1 QGHWCLRAS
10 TGVHQLTQSVWLSL
24 RYGPVLMAHSELF
37 VTRAPPVEGKAVDLD
52 VLGFL
57 DSFGEENS
65 TVERCYRAHSRSSV
79 LQGLPF
85 GGVPTVLAINVVL
98 WMFLL
103 LIFSCLRKAAWD
115 YGRLALLMENDSLT
129 SLFYGEL
136 SEKEKSPSE
145 SSPSDSETK
154 DMGFCSWLSSLY
166 HMKDEEI
173 RSKCGIDA
181 VTYLSFQRHI
191 MLLMTVVCLLSLA
204 VILPVNFSG
213 NLLGDSPENF
223 GRTTLANVSSKD
235 SFLWLHS
242 ILALVYFII
251 TLLCMVHHSIRLEY
265 REDEKVARTLM
276 ITSIP
281 REISDPGLITKHF
294 HEAYPSCT
302 VTDIRFAFDVHKL
315 MRLDLERRKA
325 MKGRLYFATKAQK
338 EGKIMIKTHP
348 CAQIFCCDIC
358 GFEKVDAEQYY
369 SELEEKRTDEFNAE
383 KNRISMKR
391 LGIAFVTFRDER
403 MTAVIVKDYS
413 RVRCR
418 LRPQQSS
425 ITTVVQ
431 SHKWGV
437 NYAPAPSDIIW
448 ENLSV
453 CGSRWWLR
461 CVLLNILLFL
471 LLFFLTT
478 PAIIVNTMD
487 KFNVTR
493 PVESLR
499 SLPNFSRPSCYGRFR
514 CFLPF
519 IVYYSAFFE
528 SHWTRSGENQVTM
541 HKCFLLLV
549 FMVILL
555 PSLGLSSL
563 DLFFTWLFDVH
574 FLDEKDVKFQCV
586 FLPDNGAFFVNYVI
600 TSSLIGTSM
609 ELLRIPALT
618 VYAIRLC
625 FAKSQA
631 ERIHVKRSQA
641 YEFQF
646 GLEYAWTMCIFAVS
660 MTYSITCP
668 IITPFGPKK
677 PSITGLNDYR
687 PVALMSVVMK
697 SFERLVL
704 AHLKDITGPLLDPLQ
719 FAYLLGKQGL
729 MQGSCFSSVFN
740 AIITDILHSKLF
752 QLTVPAPTCQWISNF
767 LTDRGGSSSTPAII
781 QSVLCT
787 SITVWFGSAT
797 KQDRN
802 RLQRRVRTAEKII
815 GAILPSIQDL
825 YVSRVRKRAG
835 NITADSS
842 HPGHNLFQLLP
853 SGRRYRALYAKT
865 IQTQEQ
871 FLSSGCHS
879 DEHLTP
885 VTECLLYVILKHM
898 VDRYNIYYAYV
909 PTKLNQRIHRA
920 AISQV
925 IVAPILCMFWL
936 LFFSVLRLGPVHPI
950 TLFTLVSLLS
960 SIAFSLFRLC
970 LRKQPDKS
978 MSYQLFVASVLL
990 EPELALTP
998 MPSPAHHG
1006 YGAMAT
1012 SQSSSHGPVEEEEGE
1027 DGHAHTHE
1035 TELQDPPD
1043 PYCSSPLMDSP
1054 VSYQ

>member
-1 QGHWCLRAS
+1 MDHF
-10 TGVHQLTQSVWLSL
+10 SL
-24 RYGPVLMAHSELF
+24 ISSCRYGPVLMAHSELF
-37 VTRAPPVEGKAVDLD
+37 ATRAPPVGGGAADLD
-52 VLGFL
+52 ALSIL

-65 TVERCYRAHSRSSV
+65 TAERCYRAHSRSSV

-129 SLFYGEL
+129 SLFYGEP

-145 SSPSDSETK
+145 SSPSDSDTK

-191 MLLMTVVCLLSLA
+191 ILLMTVVCLLSLA

-213 NLLGDSPENF
+213 DLQGDSPENF
-223 GRTTLANVSSKD
+223 GRTTLANVSAKD

-251 TLLCMVHHSIRLEY
+251 TVMCMAHHL
-265 REDEKVARTLM
+265 VARTLM

-302 VTDIRFAFDVHKL
+302 VTDIRFCLDVHNL

-325 MKGRLYFATKAQK
+325 MKGRLYFASKAQK
-338 EGKIMIKTHP
+338 EGKIMIKIHP
-348 CAQIFCCDIC
+348 CAQIFCCDFC

-403 MTAVIVKDYS
+403 MTAVIVKDYGC
-413 RVRCR
+413 VRCR
-418 LRPQQSS
+418 RSPQQSS

-437 NYAPAPSDIIW
+437 SYAPAPSDIIW

-493 PVESLR
+493 PVDSLR
-499 SLPNFSRPSCYGRFR
+499 SPIITQFFPTLLLWAFSVL
-514 CFLPF
+514 LPF

-541 HKCFLLLV
+541 HKCFFLLV
-549 FMVILL
+549 FMVIIL

-563 DLFFTWLFDVH
+563 DLFFTWLFDVN
-574 FLDEKDVKFQCV
+574 FLNEKEVKFQCV

-600 TSSLIGTSM
+600 TSSMIGTSM

-618 VYAIRLC
+618 VYALRLC

-668 IITPFGPKK
+668 IITPFG
-677 PSITGLNDYR
+677 
-687 PVALMSVVMK
+687 
-697 SFERLVL
+697 
-704 AHLKDITGPLLDPLQ
+704 
-719 FAYLLGKQGL
+719 
-729 MQGSCFSSVFN
+729 
-740 AIITDILHSKLF
+740 
-752 QLTVPAPTCQWISNF
+752 
-767 LTDRGGSSSTPAII
+767 
-781 QSVLCT
+781 
-787 SITVWFGSAT
+787 
-797 KQDRN
+797 
-802 RLQRRVRTAEKII
+802 
-815 GAILPSIQDL
+815 
-825 YVSRVRKRAG
+825 
-835 NITADSS
+835 
-842 HPGHNLFQLLP
+842 
-853 SGRRYRALYAKT
+853 
-865 IQTQEQ
+865 
-871 FLSSGCHS
+871 
-879 DEHLTP
+879 
-885 VTECLLYVILKHM
+885 LLYLILKHM

-909 PTKLNQRIHRA
+909 PTKLSQRIHRA
-920 AISQV
+920 AVSQV
-925 IVAPILCMFWL
+925 VLAPILCMFWL
-936 LFFSVLRLGPVHPI
+936 LFFSMLRLGPVHPI

-960 SIAFSLFRLC
+960 CIAFSLFRLC

-978 MSYQLFVASVLL
+978 TSYQMSDQPAEGTFTDADRSTVTSTTASNLFVASVLL

-998 MPSPAHHG
+998 MPSPAHHS
-1006 YGAMAT
+1006 YGAMAS
-1012 SQSSSHGPVEEEEGE
+1012 SQSSSHGPVEEECEEGN
-1027 DGHAHTHE
+1027 TQTLE
-1035 TELQDPPD
+1035 TELQDPPV
-1043 PYCSSPLMDSP
+1043 PYLSSPLMDST
-1054 VSYQ
+1054 VGFQ

>member
-1 QGHWCLRAS
+1 MWRNPF
-10 TGVHQLTQSVWLSL
+10 HQVTELEEG
-24 RYGPVLMAHSELF
+24 RYGPVLMAHSELLL
-37 VTRAPPVEGKAVDLD
+37 TRGPPVEQGPVDLG

-57 DSFGEENS
+57 DALGEENS
-65 TVERCYRAHSRSSV
+65 TAERCYRSHSRSSV

-129 SLFYGEL
+129 SLFYGEP

-173 RSKCGIDA
+173 RSKCGMDA

-191 MLLMTVVCLLSLA
+191 ILLMSVVCLLSLA

-223 GRTTLANVSSKD
+223 GRTTLANVNANNSL
-235 SFLWLHS
+235 LWLHCV
-242 ILALVYFII
+242 LALVYFII
-251 TLLCMVHHSIRLEY
+251 TVLCMAHHSIRLEY
-265 REDEKVARTLM
+265 REDDKVARTLM

-302 VTDIRFAFDVHKL
+302 VTDIRFCFDVLKL
-315 MRLDLERRKA
+315 MRLDVERRKA
-325 MKGRLYFATKAQK
+325 MKGRLYFASKAQK
-338 EGKIMIKTHP
+338 EGKVTIRTHP

-369 SELEEKRTDEFNAE
+369 SELEEKRTDEFTAE
-383 KNRISMKR
+383 KNRIAMKR

-413 RVRCR
+413 RVHCR
-418 LRPQQSS
+418 HRPQQSS

-431 SHKWGV
+431 SHRWGV
-437 NYAPAPSDIIW
+437 GYAPAPSDIIW

-499 SLPNFSRPSCYGRFR
+499 SPVITQFFPTLLLWAFSVL
-514 CFLPF
+514 LPF

-528 SHWTRSGENQVTM
+528 SHWTRSGQNQVTM
-541 HKCFLLLV
+541 HKCFSLLV
-549 FMVILL
+549 FMVIIL

-563 DLFFTWLFDVH
+563 DLFFTWLFDVN

-600 TSSLIGTSM
+600 TSSLIGTAM

-618 VYAIRLC
+618 VYSLRLC

-646 GLEYAWTMCIFAVS
+646 GLEYAWTMCIVAVS

-668 IITPFGPKK
+668 IIMPFG
-677 PSITGLNDYR
+677 
-687 PVALMSVVMK
+687 
-697 SFERLVL
+697 
-704 AHLKDITGPLLDPLQ
+704 
-719 FAYLLGKQGL
+719 
-729 MQGSCFSSVFN
+729 
-740 AIITDILHSKLF
+740 
-752 QLTVPAPTCQWISNF
+752 
-767 LTDRGGSSSTPAII
+767 
-781 QSVLCT
+781 
-787 SITVWFGSAT
+787 
-797 KQDRN
+797 
-802 RLQRRVRTAEKII
+802 
-815 GAILPSIQDL
+815 
-825 YVSRVRKRAG
+825 
-835 NITADSS
+835 
-842 HPGHNLFQLLP
+842 
-853 SGRRYRALYAKT
+853 
-865 IQTQEQ
+865 
-871 FLSSGCHS
+871 
-879 DEHLTP
+879 
-885 VTECLLYVILKHM
+885 LLYVILKHM

-920 AISQV
+920 ATSQV
-925 IVAPILCMFWL
+925 MVAPILCMFWL
-936 LFFSVLRLGPVHPI
+936 LFFSVLRLGPLHPI
-950 TLFTLVSLLS
+950 TLFTLASLLS
-960 SIAFSLFRLC
+960 CVAFSLLRVC
-970 LRKQPDKS
+970 LRKPPNRPI
-978 MSYQLFVASVLL
+978 SYQMSDQPAEGTFTDTDRSTVTSSTASNLFVASVLL

-1006 YGAMAT
+1006 YGAM
-1012 SQSSSHGPVEEEEGE
+1012 SSAQGPSHGPAEEEEGE
-1027 DGHAHTHE
+1027 GEHAQTRE

-1043 PYCSSPLMDSP
+1043 AFCSSPLMDSP
-1054 VSYQ
+1054 VGYQ

>member
-1 QGHWCLRAS
+1 KSDGEFVL
-10 TGVHQLTQSVWLSL
+10 LMQSFLN
-24 RYGPVLMAHSELF
+24 
-37 VTRAPPVEGKAVDLD
+37 

-57 DSFGEENS
+57 DSPGEENS
-65 TVERCYRAHSRSSV
+65 TAERCYRSHSRSSV

-85 GGVPTVLAINVVL
+85 GGVPTVLVINVTCIH
-98 WMFLL
+98 MSFIIFNNQSIACFMILL
-103 LIFSCLRKAAWD
+103 CFQ
-115 YGRLALLMENDSLT
+115 
-129 SLFYGEL
+129 
-136 SEKEKSPSE
+136 
-145 SSPSDSETK
+145 
-154 DMGFCSWLSSLY
+154 GFCSWLLSLY

-191 MLLMTVVCLLSLA
+191 ISLMTVVCLLSLA

-223 GRTTLANVSSKD
+223 GRTTLANVNAKD
-235 SFLWLHS
+235 NLLWLHC
-242 ILALVYFII
+242 IFALVYFII
-251 TLLCMVHHSIRLEY
+251 TLLCMAHHSIRLEY

-302 VTDIRFAFDVHKL
+302 VTDIRFCFDVRKL
-315 MRLDLERRKA
+315 MMLDLERRKA
-325 MKGRLYFATKAQK
+325 MKGRLYFASKAQK

-358 GFEKVDAEQYY
+358 GFEK
-369 SELEEKRTDEFNAE
+369 LEEKRTDEFNAE
-383 KNRISMKR
+383 KNRIAMKR

-413 RVRCR
+413 CAYCR
-418 LRPQQSS
+418 RRPQQSS
-425 ITTVVQ
+425 ITTVLQ

-437 NYAPAPSDIIW
+437 SYAPAPSDIIW

-499 SLPNFSRPSCYGRFR
+499 SPVITQFFPTLLLWAFSVL
-514 CFLPF
+514 LPF

-549 FMVILL
+549 FMVIIL

-563 DLFFTWLFDVH
+563 DLFFTWLFDVN

-618 VYAIRLC
+618 VYALRLC

-646 GLEYAWTMCIFAVS
+646 GLEYAWTMCIVAVS

-668 IITPFGPKK
+668 IIMPFG
-677 PSITGLNDYR
+677 
-687 PVALMSVVMK
+687 
-697 SFERLVL
+697 
-704 AHLKDITGPLLDPLQ
+704 
-719 FAYLLGKQGL
+719 
-729 MQGSCFSSVFN
+729 
-740 AIITDILHSKLF
+740 
-752 QLTVPAPTCQWISNF
+752 
-767 LTDRGGSSSTPAII
+767 
-781 QSVLCT
+781 
-787 SITVWFGSAT
+787 
-797 KQDRN
+797 
-802 RLQRRVRTAEKII
+802 
-815 GAILPSIQDL
+815 
-825 YVSRVRKRAG
+825 
-835 NITADSS
+835 
-842 HPGHNLFQLLP
+842 
-853 SGRRYRALYAKT
+853 
-865 IQTQEQ
+865 
-871 FLSSGCHS
+871 
-879 DEHLTP
+879 
-885 VTECLLYVILKHM
+885 LLYVILKHM

-936 LFFSVLRLGPVHPI
+936 LFFSVLRLGI
-950 TLFTLVSLLS
+950 LSLLFLRGYSFSTCYVLCKVQGDTTVVLSPYRHKVQCIPLPS
-960 SIAFSLFRLC
+960 SL
-970 LRKQPDKS
+970 
-978 MSYQLFVASVLL
+978 
-990 EPELALTP
+990 
-998 MPSPAHHG
+998 
-1006 YGAMAT
+1006 
-1012 SQSSSHGPVEEEEGE
+1012 
-1027 DGHAHTHE
+1027 
-1035 TELQDPPD
+1035 
-1043 PYCSSPLMDSP
+1043 
-1054 VSYQ
+1054 

>member
-1 QGHWCLRAS
+1 R
-10 TGVHQLTQSVWLSL
+10 
-24 RYGPVLMAHSELF
+24 
-37 VTRAPPVEGKAVDLD
+37 PVELD

-57 DSFGEENS
+57 ESFGEENS
-65 TVERCYRAHSRSSV
+65 TAERCYRSHSRSSV

-115 YGRLALLMENDSLT
+115 YGRLALLMENDLT
-129 SLFYGEL
+129 SLFYGEP

-166 HMKDEEI
+166 HMDEEI

-191 MLLMTVVCLLSLA
+191 ILLMTVVSLLSLA

-213 NLLGDSPENF
+213 NLLNF
-223 GRTTLANVSSKD
+223 GRTTLANVSAD

-242 ILALVYFII
+242 IFALVYFII
-251 TLLCMVHHSIRLEY
+251 TLLCMAHHSIRLEY

-294 HEAYPSCT
+294 EAYPSCT
-302 VTDIRFAFDVHKL
+302 VTDIHFCFNVHKL
-315 MRLDLERRKA
+315 MRLDLERKA
-325 MKGRLYFATKAQK
+325 MKGRLYFASKAQK
-338 EGKIMIKTHP
+338 EGKIMITTHP

-383 KNRISMKR
+383 KNRITMKR

-403 MTAVIVKDYS
+403 MTAIVKDYS
-413 RVRCR
+413 RVHCR
-418 LRPQQSS
+418 RRPQQSS

-437 NYAPAPSDIIW
+437 SYAPAPSDII

-499 SLPNFSRPSCYGRFR
+499 SPVITQFFPTLLLWAFSVL
-514 CFLPF
+514 LPF

-528 SHWTRSGENQVTM
+528 SHWTSGENQVTM

-549 FMVILL
+549 FMVIIL
-555 PSLGLSSL
+555 PSLGLSL

-574 FLDEKDVKFQCV
+574 FLDEKDVKFCV

-618 VYAIRLC
+618 VYTLRLC

-631 ERIHVKRSQA
+631 ERIHLQSQA

-668 IITPFGPKK
+668 IITPF
-677 PSITGLNDYR
+677 
-687 PVALMSVVMK
+687 
-697 SFERLVL
+697 
-704 AHLKDITGPLLDPLQ
+704 
-719 FAYLLGKQGL
+719 
-729 MQGSCFSSVFN
+729 
-740 AIITDILHSKLF
+740 
-752 QLTVPAPTCQWISNF
+752 
-767 LTDRGGSSSTPAII
+767 
-781 QSVLCT
+781 
-787 SITVWFGSAT
+787 
-797 KQDRN
+797 
-802 RLQRRVRTAEKII
+802 
-815 GAILPSIQDL
+815 
-825 YVSRVRKRAG
+825 
-835 NITADSS
+835 
-842 HPGHNLFQLLP
+842 
-853 SGRRYRALYAKT
+853 
-865 IQTQEQ
+865 
-871 FLSSGCHS
+871 
-879 DEHLTP
+879 
-885 VTECLLYVILKHM
+885 LLYVILKHM

-936 LFFSVLRLGPVHPI
+936 LFFSVLRL
-950 TLFTLVSLLS
+950 
-960 SIAFSLFRLC
+960 
-970 LRKQPDKS
+970 
-978 MSYQLFVASVLL
+978 LFVASVLL

-998 MPSPAHHG
+998 MPSPAHHS
-1006 YGAMAT
+1006 YGAMAS
-1012 SQSSSHGPVEEEEGE
+1012 SQSSSHGPVEEEEGGE
-1027 DGHAHTHE
+1027 DHAQTHE

-1043 PYCSSPLMDSP
+1043 PYCSSPLMDSA
-1054 VSYQ
+1054 VGYQ

>member
-1 QGHWCLRAS
+1 MHAERVFFLKGIARPL
-10 TGVHQLTQSVWLSL
+10 GD
-24 RYGPVLMAHSELF
+24 
-37 VTRAPPVEGKAVDLD
+37 AV
-52 VLGFL
+52 
-57 DSFGEENS
+57 N
-65 TVERCYRAHSRSSV
+65 TAERCYRSHSRSSV

-129 SLFYGEL
+129 SLFYGEP

-154 DMGFCSWLSSLY
+154 DMVSF
-166 HMKDEEI
+166 KDEEI

-191 MLLMTVVCLLSLA
+191 ILLMTVVSMLSLA

-223 GRTTLANVSSKD
+223 GRTTLANVSAKD

-242 ILALVYFII
+242 IFALVYFII
-251 TLLCMVHHSIRLEY
+251 TLLCMAHHSIRLEY

-302 VTDIRFAFDVHKL
+302 VTDIRFCFNVHKL

-325 MKGRLYFATKAQK
+325 MKGRLYFASKAQK

-348 CAQIFCCDIC
+348 CCKS
-358 GFEKVDAEQYY
+358 GKVDAEQYY

-383 KNRISMKR
+383 KNRITMKR

-413 RVRCR
+413 RVHCR
-418 LRPQQSS
+418 RRPQQSS

-437 NYAPAPSDIIW
+437 SYAPAPSDIIW

-499 SLPNFSRPSCYGRFR
+499 SPVITQFFPTLLLWAFSVL
-514 CFLPF
+514 LPF

-549 FMVILL
+549 FMVIIL

-618 VYAIRLC
+618 VYALRLC

-668 IITPFGPKK
+668 IITPFG
-677 PSITGLNDYR
+677 
-687 PVALMSVVMK
+687 
-697 SFERLVL
+697 
-704 AHLKDITGPLLDPLQ
+704 
-719 FAYLLGKQGL
+719 
-729 MQGSCFSSVFN
+729 
-740 AIITDILHSKLF
+740 
-752 QLTVPAPTCQWISNF
+752 
-767 LTDRGGSSSTPAII
+767 
-781 QSVLCT
+781 
-787 SITVWFGSAT
+787 
-797 KQDRN
+797 
-802 RLQRRVRTAEKII
+802 
-815 GAILPSIQDL
+815 
-825 YVSRVRKRAG
+825 
-835 NITADSS
+835 
-842 HPGHNLFQLLP
+842 
-853 SGRRYRALYAKT
+853 
-865 IQTQEQ
+865 
-871 FLSSGCHS
+871 
-879 DEHLTP
+879 
-885 VTECLLYVILKHM
+885 LLYVILKHM
-898 VDRYNIYYAYV
+898 VDRYNIYYAYI

-950 TLFTLVSLLS
+950 TLFTLVSLITC
-960 SIAFSLFRLC
+960 IACYLFRLC

-978 MSYQLFVASVLL
+978 TSYQVSSSTTHCSSRDLFVASVLL

-998 MPSPAHHG
+998 MPSPAHHS
-1006 YGAMAT
+1006 YGAMAS

-1027 DGHAHTHE
+1027 EDHAQTRE

-1043 PYCSSPLMDSP
+1043 PYCSSRLMDSP
-1054 VSYQ
+1054 VGYQ

>member
-1 QGHWCLRAS
+1 
-10 TGVHQLTQSVWLSL
+10 
-24 RYGPVLMAHSELF
+24 MAHSELF
-37 VTRAPPVEGKAVDLD
+37 VTRAPPVEGSAVELS
-52 VLGFL
+52 VLSFL
-57 DSFGEENS
+57 ESFREENS
-65 TVERCYRAHSRSSV
+65 TAERCYRSHSRSSV

-85 GGVPTVLAINVVL
+85 GGVPTVLAINV
-98 WMFLL
+98 FLL

-115 YGRLALLMENDSLT
+115 YGRLALLMENDRMQVARCGVHRLAYICNLLSLIT
-129 SLFYGEL
+129 DLFGCFMIL
-136 SEKEKSPSE
+136 VSFQ
-145 SSPSDSETK
+145 
-154 DMGFCSWLSSLY
+154 GFCSWLASLY

-191 MLLMTVVCLLSLA
+191 ILLMTVVCLLSLA

-213 NLLGDSPENF
+213 HLLGIFGVFVADRDS
-223 GRTTLANVSSKD
+223 L
-235 SFLWLHS
+235 LWLHS
-242 ILALVYFII
+242 IFALVYFII
-251 TLLCMVHHSIRLEY
+251 TSLCMAHHSIRLEY
-265 REDEKVARTLM
+265 REDEKVCHHHIILFKHQ
-276 ITSIP
+276 
-281 REISDPGLITKHF
+281 GLAVFPLQKHPSYQ
-294 HEAYPSCT
+294 AYPSCT
-302 VTDIRFAFDVHKL
+302 VTDIRFCFDVHKL

-325 MKGRLYFATKAQK
+325 MKGRMYFATKAQK
-338 EGKIMIKTHP
+338 EGKIMINTHP
-348 CAQIFCCDIC
+348 CAQIFCCDFC

-413 RVRCR
+413 RVHCR
-418 LRPQQSS
+418 RRPQQSS

-437 NYAPAPSDIIW
+437 SYASAPSDIIW

-487 KFNVTR
+487 KFNVTK

-499 SLPNFSRPSCYGRFR
+499 SPVITQFFPTLLLWAFSVL
-514 CFLPF
+514 LPF

-549 FMVILL
+549 FMVIIL

-563 DLFFTWLFDVH
+563 DLFFTWLFDVN

-618 VYAIRLC
+618 VYALRLC

-668 IITPFGPKK
+668 IITPFG
-677 PSITGLNDYR
+677 
-687 PVALMSVVMK
+687 
-697 SFERLVL
+697 
-704 AHLKDITGPLLDPLQ
+704 
-719 FAYLLGKQGL
+719 
-729 MQGSCFSSVFN
+729 
-740 AIITDILHSKLF
+740 
-752 QLTVPAPTCQWISNF
+752 
-767 LTDRGGSSSTPAII
+767 
-781 QSVLCT
+781 
-787 SITVWFGSAT
+787 
-797 KQDRN
+797 
-802 RLQRRVRTAEKII
+802 
-815 GAILPSIQDL
+815 
-825 YVSRVRKRAG
+825 
-835 NITADSS
+835 
-842 HPGHNLFQLLP
+842 
-853 SGRRYRALYAKT
+853 
-865 IQTQEQ
+865 
-871 FLSSGCHS
+871 
-879 DEHLTP
+879 
-885 VTECLLYVILKHM
+885 LLYVILKHM

-925 IVAPILCMFWL
+925 IVAPLLCMFWL
-936 LFFSVLRLGPVHPI
+936 LFFSVLKLGPVHPI

-960 SIAFSLFRLC
+960 CIAFSLFRLC

-978 MSYQLFVASVLL
+978 TSYQV
-990 EPELALTP
+990 
-998 MPSPAHHG
+998 
-1006 YGAMAT
+1006 
-1012 SQSSSHGPVEEEEGE
+1012 SSS
-1027 DGHAHTHE
+1027 AT
-1035 TELQDPPD
+1035 TQ
-1043 PYCSSPLMDSP
+1043 
-1054 VSYQ
+1054 

>member
-1 QGHWCLRAS
+1 
-10 TGVHQLTQSVWLSL
+10 
-24 RYGPVLMAHSELF
+24 MAQSELF
-37 VTRAPPVEGKAVDLD
+37 VTRASPVEARPMELD

-57 DSFGEENS
+57 QRFGDENS
-65 TVERCYRAHSRSSV
+65 TAERCYRSHSHSSV

-85 GGVPTVLAINVVL
+85 GGVPTVLVINVVI
-98 WMFLL
+98 WMPCPAMITRILFLCVYSSL
-103 LIFSCLRKAAWD
+103 C
-115 YGRLALLMENDSLT
+115 SLT
-129 SLFYGEL
+129 SLFYGEP

-154 DMGFCSWLSSLY
+154 DMNASSLFCCR
-166 HMKDEEI
+166 DEEI

-191 MLLMTVVCLLSLA
+191 ILLMTVVTLLSLA
-204 VILPVNFSG
+204 VILPVNISG

-223 GRTTLANVSSKD
+223 GRTTLANVSAKD

-242 ILALVYFII
+242 VLALVYFII
-251 TLLCMVHHSIRLEY
+251 TLLCMAHHSLQLEY

-281 REISDPGLITKHF
+281 KEISDPGLITKHF

-302 VTDIRFAFDVHKL
+302 VTDIRFCFDVHKL

-348 CAQIFCCDIC
+348 CAQIFCCDVC

-383 KNRISMKR
+383 KNRITMKR

-403 MTAVIVKDYS
+403 MTAVIVKDYG
-413 RVRCR
+413 RVNCR
-418 LRPQQSS
+418 RRPQQSS
-425 ITTVVQ
+425 ISTVVQ
-431 SHKWGV
+431 SHKWDV
-437 NYAPAPSDIIW
+437 SYAPAPSDIIW

-471 LLFFLTT
+471 LLFFFTT

-499 SLPNFSRPSCYGRFR
+499 SPVVTEFFPTLLLWAFSVL
-514 CFLPF
+514 LPF
-519 IVYYSAFFE
+519 VVYYSAFFE

-541 HKCFLLLV
+541 HKCFFLLV
-549 FMVILL
+549 FMVIIL

-563 DLFFTWLFDVH
+563 DLLFTWLFDVN
-574 FLDEKDVKFQCV
+574 FLEEKDLKFQCV

-600 TSSLIGTSM
+600 TSSLIGTAM

-618 VYAIRLC
+618 VYALRLC

-668 IITPFGPKK
+668 IITPFG
-677 PSITGLNDYR
+677 L
-687 PVALMSVVMK
+687 
-697 SFERLVL
+697 
-704 AHLKDITGPLLDPLQ
+704 
-719 FAYLLGKQGL
+719 
-729 MQGSCFSSVFN
+729 
-740 AIITDILHSKLF
+740 
-752 QLTVPAPTCQWISNF
+752 
-767 LTDRGGSSSTPAII
+767 
-781 QSVLCT
+781 
-787 SITVWFGSAT
+787 
-797 KQDRN
+797 
-802 RLQRRVRTAEKII
+802 
-815 GAILPSIQDL
+815 
-825 YVSRVRKRAG
+825 
-835 NITADSS
+835 
-842 HPGHNLFQLLP
+842 
-853 SGRRYRALYAKT
+853 LYA
-865 IQTQEQ
+865 
-871 FLSSGCHS
+871 
-879 DEHLTP
+879 
-885 VTECLLYVILKHM
+885 ILKHM

-936 LFFSVLRLGPVHPI
+936 LFFSVLRLGPMHPI
-950 TLFTLVSLLS
+950 TLFTLVSHIFCIVCYLL
-960 SIAFSLFRLC
+960 RLC

-978 MSYQLFVASVLL
+978 TSYQMSDQPDGTLTDADRSTVTSTTASSLFVASVLL

-998 MPSPAHHG
+998 MPSPAHHS
-1006 YGAMAT
+1006 YGAMAS
-1012 SQSSSHGPVEEEEGE
+1012 SQSSNRGPAEEEEGE
-1027 DGHAHTHE
+1027 GEHTQTHE

-1043 PYCSSPLMDSP
+1043 LYCSTTLMDS
-1054 VSYQ
+1054 SMGYQ

>member
-1 QGHWCLRAS
+1 MSR
-10 TGVHQLTQSVWLSL
+10 L

-37 VTRAPPVEGKAVDLD
+37 VTRAPPVEGRAVELD
-52 VLGFL
+52 VLSYL
-57 DSFGEENS
+57 DSFGEENN
-65 TVERCYRAHSRSSV
+65 TAERCYRSHSRSSV

-129 SLFYGEL
+129 SLFYGEP

-191 MLLMTVVCLLSLA
+191 ILLMTVVCLLSLA

-223 GRTTLANVSSKD
+223 GRTTLANVSAKD

-251 TLLCMVHHSIRLEY
+251 TLLCMAHHLIRLEY

-302 VTDIRFAFDVHKL
+302 VTDIRFCFDVHNL

-348 CAQIFCCDIC
+348 CAQIFCCNIC

-403 MTAVIVKDYS
+403 MTAV
-413 RVRCR
+413 
-418 LRPQQSS
+418 
-425 ITTVVQ
+425 
-431 SHKWGV
+431 
-437 NYAPAPSDIIW
+437 

-453 CGSRWWLR
+453 CGSRWWLQ

-493 PVESLR
+493 PVDSLR
-499 SLPNFSRPSCYGRFR
+499 SPVITQFFPTLLLWAFSVL
-514 CFLPF
+514 LPF

-528 SHWTRSGENQVTM
+528 SHWTRYLPAINHHSPLSFEMELPFLSFFKKTLHVKLTGENQVTM
-541 HKCFLLLV
+541 HKCFFLLV
-549 FMVILL
+549 FMVIIL

-563 DLFFTWLFDVH
+563 DLFFTWLFDVN
-574 FLDEKDVKFQCV
+574 FLDEKEVKFQCV

-618 VYAIRLC
+618 VYAVRLC

-660 MTYSITCP
+660 ITYSITCP
-668 IITPFGPKK
+668 IITPF
-677 PSITGLNDYR
+677 
-687 PVALMSVVMK
+687 V
-697 SFERLVL
+697 
-704 AHLKDITGPLLDPLQ
+704 
-719 FAYLLGKQGL
+719 
-729 MQGSCFSSVFN
+729 
-740 AIITDILHSKLF
+740 
-752 QLTVPAPTCQWISNF
+752 
-767 LTDRGGSSSTPAII
+767 
-781 QSVLCT
+781 
-787 SITVWFGSAT
+787 
-797 KQDRN
+797 
-802 RLQRRVRTAEKII
+802 
-815 GAILPSIQDL
+815 
-825 YVSRVRKRAG
+825 
-835 NITADSS
+835 
-842 HPGHNLFQLLP
+842 
-853 SGRRYRALYAKT
+853 RYRLCEFAAVVPDT
-865 IQTQEQ
+865 QTPR
-871 FLSSGCHS
+871 HS
-879 DEHLTP
+879 
-885 VTECLLYVILKHM
+885 LLYVILKHM

-909 PTKLNQRIHRA
+909 PTKLSQRIHRA

-925 IVAPILCMFWL
+925 ILAPILCMFWL
-936 LFFSVLRLGPVHPI
+936 LFFSMLRLGPVHPI
-950 TLFTLVSLLS
+950 TLFTLVSLIS
-960 SIAFSLFRLC
+960 CIAFSLFRLC

-978 MSYQLFVASVLL
+978 TSYQMSDQPAEGTFTDGDRSTVTSTTASSLFVATVLL

-998 MPSPAHHG
+998 MPSPAHHS
-1006 YGAMAT
+1006 YGAMAS
-1012 SQSSSHGPVEEEEGE
+1012 SQSTSHGPEEEEE
-1027 DGHAHTHE
+1027 CEEGHAKTHE

-1043 PYCSSPLMDSP
+1043 PYCSSPLMDSHVGFQLLSRRQQP
-1054 VSYQ
+1054 SEQILVPYKVEQKVLQGVKVIQVADCCINHKHHLGSRAQIQSVHNCAQ

>member
-1 QGHWCLRAS
+1 
-10 TGVHQLTQSVWLSL
+10 
-24 RYGPVLMAHSELF
+24 MADSALF
-37 VTRAPPVEGKAVDLD
+37 MSRAPPVEGRSLVLNDLG
-52 VLGFL
+52 LL
-57 DSFGEENS
+57 DSIGDENS
-65 TVERCYRAHSRSSV
+65 TAERCYRSHSRSSV

-85 GGVPTVLAINVVL
+85 GGIPTVLAVNVIL

-115 YGRLALLMENDSLT
+115 YGRLALLMDNDSLT
-129 SLFYGEL
+129 SLFYGEP

-154 DMGFCSWLSSLY
+154 DIGFCSWLTSLY

-191 MLLMTVVCLLSLA
+191 ILLMTVVCLLSLA
-204 VILPVNFSG
+204 VILPINFSG

-223 GRTTLANVSSKD
+223 GRTTLANVSAKD
-235 SFLWLHS
+235 NFLWLHA
-242 ILALVYFII
+242 IFALVYFLI
-251 TLLCMVHHSIRLEY
+251 TFLCMAHHSIRLQY

-281 REISDPGLITKHF
+281 RDISDPGLITKHL

-302 VTDIRFAFDVHKL
+302 VTDIRFCFDINKL

-325 MKGRLYFATKAQK
+325 MKGRLYFATKSQK
-338 EGKIMIKTHP
+338 EGKIMMKTHP

-369 SELEEKRTDEFNAE
+369 SELEEKWTDEFNAE
-383 KNRISMKR
+383 KNRIYMKR

-403 MTAVIVKDYS
+403 MTAVIVKDYG

-418 LRPQQSS
+418 RRPQQSS

-431 SHKWGV
+431 SHQWGIS
-437 NYAPAPSDIIW
+437 YAPAPSDIIW

-453 CGSRWWLR
+453 SGSRWWLR

-493 PVESLR
+493 PVESLQNPIITQFFPT
-499 SLPNFSRPSCYGRFR
+499 LLLWVFSVL
-514 CFLPF
+514 LPF
-519 IVYYSAFFE
+519 IVYYSAVFE
-528 SHWTRSGENQVTM
+528 AHWTRSNENQVTM

-549 FMVILL
+549 FMVLIL

-563 DLFFTWLFDVH
+563 DLFFTWLFDVN
-574 FLDEKDVKFQCV
+574 FLDEKEVKFQCV

-600 TSSLIGTSM
+600 TSALIGTAM

-618 VYAIRLC
+618 VYGLRLC

-631 ERIHVKRSQA
+631 ERIHVKRTQT

-660 MTYSITCP
+660 VTYSITCP
-668 IITPFGPKK
+668 IITPFG
-677 PSITGLNDYR
+677 
-687 PVALMSVVMK
+687 
-697 SFERLVL
+697 
-704 AHLKDITGPLLDPLQ
+704 
-719 FAYLLGKQGL
+719 
-729 MQGSCFSSVFN
+729 
-740 AIITDILHSKLF
+740 
-752 QLTVPAPTCQWISNF
+752 
-767 LTDRGGSSSTPAII
+767 
-781 QSVLCT
+781 
-787 SITVWFGSAT
+787 
-797 KQDRN
+797 
-802 RLQRRVRTAEKII
+802 
-815 GAILPSIQDL
+815 
-825 YVSRVRKRAG
+825 
-835 NITADSS
+835 
-842 HPGHNLFQLLP
+842 
-853 SGRRYRALYAKT
+853 
-865 IQTQEQ
+865 
-871 FLSSGCHS
+871 
-879 DEHLTP
+879 
-885 VTECLLYVILKHM
+885 LLYVILKHM

-909 PTKLNQRIHRA
+909 PTKLNQHIHTA
-920 AISQV
+920 AIHQV
-925 IVAPILCMFWL
+925 ILAPILCIFWL
-936 LFFSVLRLGPVHPI
+936 LFFSILRLGAVHPI

-960 SIAFSLFRLC
+960 SIAVSFFRLC
-970 LRKQPDKS
+970 LKKQPNKS
-978 MSYQLFVASVLL
+978 TSYQMSNQPAERTLPDAERTTVTSTTASNLFVASVLL

-998 MPSPAHHG
+998 MPSPAHHN
-1006 YGAMAT
+1006 YGAMAC
-1012 SQSSSHGPVEEEEGE
+1012 SQSSAHGPTEEEEEGE
-1027 DGHAHTHE
+1027 EEHTQTHE
-1035 TELQDPPD
+1035 TQLQDPPD
-1043 PYCSSPLMDSP
+1043 TSCSSPLMDSP
-1054 VSYQ
+1054 VGYQ

>member
-1 QGHWCLRAS
+1 
-10 TGVHQLTQSVWLSL
+10 
-24 RYGPVLMAHSELF
+24 MAQSELF
-37 VTRAPPVEGKAVDLD
+37 VARAPPVEARPVELD

-57 DSFGEENS
+57 ESFGEENS
-65 TVERCYRAHSRSSV
+65 TAERCYRSHSRSSV

-85 GGVPTVLAINVVL
+85 GGVPTVLAINV
-98 WMFLL
+98 FLL

-115 YGRLALLMENDSLT
+115 YGRLALLMENDS
-129 SLFYGEL
+129 F
-136 SEKEKSPSE
+136 
-145 SSPSDSETK
+145 SSSC
-154 DMGFCSWLSSLY
+154 FCR
-166 HMKDEEI
+166 DEEI

-191 MLLMTVVCLLSLA
+191 ILLMTVVSLLSLA

-223 GRTTLANVSSKD
+223 GRTTLANNCETKLSLIVV
-235 SFLWLHS
+235 FVLV
-242 ILALVYFII
+242 IFALVYFII
-251 TLLCMVHHSIRLEY
+251 TLLCMAHHSIRLEY

-302 VTDIRFAFDVHKL
+302 VTDISFCFNVHKL

-325 MKGRLYFATKAQK
+325 MKGRLYFASKAQK

-358 GFEKVDAEQYY
+358 GFEKVTFFTFFGIYTC
-369 SELEEKRTDEFNAE
+369 ELEEKRTDEFNAE
-383 KNRISMKR
+383 KNRITMKR

-413 RVRCR
+413 RVHCR
-418 LRPQQSS
+418 RRPQQSS

-437 NYAPAPSDIIW
+437 SYAPAPSDIIW

-499 SLPNFSRPSCYGRFR
+499 SPVITQFFPTLLLWAFSVL
-514 CFLPF
+514 LPF

-549 FMVILL
+549 FMVIIL

-563 DLFFTWLFDVH
+563 DLFFTCFSSFPWCR
-574 FLDEKDVKFQCV
+574 CV

-618 VYAIRLC
+618 VYALRLC

-668 IITPFGPKK
+668 IITPFG
-677 PSITGLNDYR
+677 
-687 PVALMSVVMK
+687 
-697 SFERLVL
+697 
-704 AHLKDITGPLLDPLQ
+704 
-719 FAYLLGKQGL
+719 
-729 MQGSCFSSVFN
+729 
-740 AIITDILHSKLF
+740 
-752 QLTVPAPTCQWISNF
+752 
-767 LTDRGGSSSTPAII
+767 
-781 QSVLCT
+781 
-787 SITVWFGSAT
+787 
-797 KQDRN
+797 
-802 RLQRRVRTAEKII
+802 
-815 GAILPSIQDL
+815 
-825 YVSRVRKRAG
+825 
-835 NITADSS
+835 
-842 HPGHNLFQLLP
+842 
-853 SGRRYRALYAKT
+853 
-865 IQTQEQ
+865 
-871 FLSSGCHS
+871 
-879 DEHLTP
+879 
-885 VTECLLYVILKHM
+885 LLYVILKHM

-950 TLFTLVSLLS
+950 TLFTLASL
-960 SIAFSLFRLC
+960 IACIACYLFRLC

-978 MSYQLFVASVLL
+978 TSYQV
-990 EPELALTP
+990 
-998 MPSPAHHG
+998 
-1006 YGAMAT
+1006 
-1012 SQSSSHGPVEEEEGE
+1012 SSST
-1027 DGHAHTHE
+1027 TH
-1035 TELQDPPD
+1035 
-1043 PYCSSPLMDSP
+1043 CSSGEVLILNKEC
-1054 VSYQ
+1054 VF

>member
-1 QGHWCLRAS
+1 MES
-10 TGVHQLTQSVWLSL
+10 
-24 RYGPVLMAHSELF
+24 SELLE
-37 VTRAPPVEGKAVDLD
+37 TRAPPVALRHVELD
-52 VLGFL
+52 VLRFL
-57 DSFGEENS
+57 QPSAEENS
-65 TVERCYRAHSRSSV
+65 TAEQCFRSHSRNSV

-85 GGVPTVLAINVVL
+85 GGVPTVLFINAVL
-98 WMFLL
+98 WMLLL

-115 YGRLALLMENDSLT
+115 YGRLALVMENDSLT
-129 SLFYGEL
+129 SLFYGEP

-191 MLLMTVVCLLSLA
+191 MLLMTVVSLLSLA

-213 NLLGDSPENF
+213 NLQGNSPEDF
-223 GRTTLANVSSKD
+223 GRTTLANVSAKD

-242 ILALVYFII
+242 VFALVYFII
-251 TLLCMVHHSIRLEY
+251 TVLSMAHHSARLEH
-265 REDEKVARTLM
+265 RDDEKGSRTLM

-302 VTDIRFAFDVHKL
+302 VTDIRFCFDVHKL
-315 MRLDLERRKA
+315 MKLDLERRKA

-338 EGKIMIKTHP
+338 DGKVMITTHP

-369 SELEEKRTDEFNAE
+369 SELEEKCTDEFNAE
-383 KNRISMKR
+383 KQRITMKR
-391 LGIAFVTFRDER
+391 LGIAFVTLRDER

-418 LRPQQSS
+418 SRPQQSS

-431 SHKWGV
+431 SQRWGIS
-437 NYAPAPSDIIW
+437 YAPAPSDIIW
-448 ENLSV
+448 ENLAV

-471 LLFFLTT
+471 LLFFFTT

-487 KFNVTR
+487 KFNVTQ

-499 SLPNFSRPSCYGRFR
+499 SPIITQFFPTFLLWVFSVL
-514 CFLPF
+514 LPF

-528 SHWTRSGENQVTM
+528 SHWTR
-541 HKCFLLLV
+541 
-549 FMVILL
+549 
-555 PSLGLSSL
+555 
-563 DLFFTWLFDVH
+563 
-574 FLDEKDVKFQCV
+574 CV

-600 TSSLIGTSM
+600 TSSLIGTAM

-618 VYAIRLC
+618 VYALRLC

-631 ERIHVKRSQA
+631 ERIHLKRSQA

-668 IITPFGPKK
+668 IITPFG
-677 PSITGLNDYR
+677 
-687 PVALMSVVMK
+687 
-697 SFERLVL
+697 
-704 AHLKDITGPLLDPLQ
+704 
-719 FAYLLGKQGL
+719 
-729 MQGSCFSSVFN
+729 
-740 AIITDILHSKLF
+740 
-752 QLTVPAPTCQWISNF
+752 
-767 LTDRGGSSSTPAII
+767 
-781 QSVLCT
+781 
-787 SITVWFGSAT
+787 
-797 KQDRN
+797 
-802 RLQRRVRTAEKII
+802 
-815 GAILPSIQDL
+815 
-825 YVSRVRKRAG
+825 
-835 NITADSS
+835 
-842 HPGHNLFQLLP
+842 
-853 SGRRYRALYAKT
+853 
-865 IQTQEQ
+865 
-871 FLSSGCHS
+871 
-879 DEHLTP
+879 
-885 VTECLLYVILKHM
+885 LLYVILKHM

-909 PTKLNQRIHRA
+909 PTKLNQKIHRA
-920 AISQV
+920 ATSQV
-925 IVAPILCMFWL
+925 IVAPILGMFWL
-936 LFFSVLRLGPVHPI
+936 LFFSVLRLGPIHPI
-950 TLFTLVSLLS
+950 TLFTLASLICC
-960 SIAFSLFRLC
+960 IACCLFRIW
-970 LRKQPDKS
+970 LRKTPDKS
-978 MSYQLFVASVLL
+978 TSYQMSDQPVAETFPDADRSTVTSTTTSSLFVASVLL

-1006 YGAMAT
+1006 YGAMAS
-1012 SQSSSHGPVEEEEGE
+1012 SQSSGHGPVAEAEAEEE
-1027 DGHAHTHE
+1027 HTQNHE
-1035 TELQDPPD
+1035 TELREPADLC
-1043 PYCSSPLMDSP
+1043 CSSPLMDSP
-1054 VSYQ
+1054 TGYQ

>member
-1 QGHWCLRAS
+1 
-10 TGVHQLTQSVWLSL
+10 
-24 RYGPVLMAHSELF
+24 MAHPELF
-37 VTRAPPVEGKAVDLD
+37 VTRAPPTVEGSTVGLN
-52 VLGFL
+52 VLSFL
-57 DSFGEENS
+57 DALGEENS
-65 TVERCYRAHSRSSV
+65 TAERCYRSHSRSSV

-85 GGVPTVLAINVVL
+85 GGVPTVLAVNVVL

-129 SLFYGEL
+129 SLFYGEP

-145 SSPSDSETK
+145 SSPSESETK
-154 DMGFCSWLSSLY
+154 DMAFCSWLSSLY

-181 VTYLSFQRHI
+181 ITYLSFQRHI
-191 MLLMTVVCLLSLA
+191 ILLMSVVCLLSLA

-223 GRTTLANVSSKD
+223 GRTTLANVSEKD

-242 ILALVYFII
+242 IFALVYFII
-251 TLLCMVHHSIRLEY
+251 TLLCMAHHLIRLEY

-281 REISDPGLITKHF
+281 KEISDPGLITKHF

-302 VTDIRFAFDVHKL
+302 VTDIRFCFDVYKL
-315 MRLDLERRKA
+315 MKLDLERRKA
-325 MKGRLYFATKAQK
+325 MKGRLYFATKSQK

-413 RVRCR
+413 RVHCR
-418 LRPQQSS
+418 RRPQQSS

-437 NYAPAPSDIIW
+437 SYAPAPNDIIW

-487 KFNVTR
+487 KFNVTK

-499 SLPNFSRPSCYGRFR
+499 SPVITQFFPTLLLWAFSVL
-514 CFLPF
+514 LPF

-549 FMVILL
+549 FMVIIL

-563 DLFFTWLFDVH
+563 DLFFTWLFDVN
-574 FLDEKDVKFQCV
+574 FLDEKNVKFQCV

-618 VYAIRLC
+618 VYALRLC

-668 IITPFGPKK
+668 IITPFGP
-677 PSITGLNDYR
+677 
-687 PVALMSVVMK
+687 
-697 SFERLVL
+697 
-704 AHLKDITGPLLDPLQ
+704 
-719 FAYLLGKQGL
+719 
-729 MQGSCFSSVFN
+729 
-740 AIITDILHSKLF
+740 
-752 QLTVPAPTCQWISNF
+752 
-767 LTDRGGSSSTPAII
+767 
-781 QSVLCT
+781 
-787 SITVWFGSAT
+787 
-797 KQDRN
+797 
-802 RLQRRVRTAEKII
+802 
-815 GAILPSIQDL
+815 
-825 YVSRVRKRAG
+825 
-835 NITADSS
+835 
-842 HPGHNLFQLLP
+842 
-853 SGRRYRALYAKT
+853 
-865 IQTQEQ
+865 
-871 FLSSGCHS
+871 
-879 DEHLTP
+879 
-885 VTECLLYVILKHM
+885 
-898 VDRYNIYYAYV
+898 
-909 PTKLNQRIHRA
+909 
-920 AISQV
+920 
-925 IVAPILCMFWL
+925 
-936 LFFSVLRLGPVHPI
+936 VHPI

-960 SIAFSLFRLC
+960 CIAISLFRLC
-970 LRKQPDKS
+970 LRKQPDRS
-978 MSYQLFVASVLL
+978 TSYQMSDQPTEGTFTDADRSTVTSTTPSNLFVASVLL

-998 MPSPAHHG
+998 MPSPAHHS
-1006 YGAMAT
+1006 YGAMAS
-1012 SQSSSHGPVEEEEGE
+1012 SQDSSHNEVEEEEGE
-1027 DGHAHTHE
+1027 VDHAQTHE
-1035 TELQDPPD
+1035 TELQDPTG

-1054 VSYQ
+1054 TSYQ